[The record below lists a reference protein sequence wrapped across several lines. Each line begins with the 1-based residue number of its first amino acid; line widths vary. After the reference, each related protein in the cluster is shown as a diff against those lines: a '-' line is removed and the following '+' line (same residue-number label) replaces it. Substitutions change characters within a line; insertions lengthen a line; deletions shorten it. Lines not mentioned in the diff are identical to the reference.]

1 MIMPSPSIVRLA
13 GPQDEAGIMT
23 LCELLHE
30 ENGLPPM
37 DRELVRDTIQAAFDQ
52 RGGVIGVI
60 GPVGAL
66 EGVIYLSISRFWY
79 SHTPHLE
86 ELFNFVHPD
95 HRKSSHAKALIE
107 FAKGCASDGV
117 RLVIGVVSN
126 KRTEAKVRLYER
138 RLGKPA
144 GAYFVYPPRKETV
157 NG

>member
-1 MIMPSPSIVRLA
+1 MTAASVVRLA
-13 GPQDEAGIMT
+13 THIDAPGIMT
-23 LCELLHE
+23 LCEMLHE

-37 DRELVRDTIQAAFDQ
+37 DRDLVADTLQAAFDQ
-52 RGGVIGVI
+52 RGGIIGVI
-60 GPVGAL
+60 GDTDAL

-95 HRKSSHAKALIE
+95 HRKSGHAKALIE
-107 FAKGCASDGV
+107 FAKGCATDSV

-126 KRTEAKVRLYER
+126 KRTEAKVRFYER

-144 GAYFVYPPRKETV
+144 GAYFVYPPREQEAAH
-157 NG
+157 G